1 MRATYS
7 GLAAYQSA
15 AFLTSGVSRSG
26 MPKPARMRSQRLP
39 LAGGS
44 GTVIALGSSALTAG
58 SSTLGA
64 TTARASIFASS
75 ISGVGRHVAAGSEP
89 RSTADSAASGAADG
103 AAGAA
108 VTLGAGPGIV
118 AQDASANAIAAMA
131 AALAMAGLGSSI
143 ARNVPRW

>member
-26 MPKPARMRSQRLP
+26 MPKPARMRSHRLP

-44 GTVIALGSSALTAG
+44 GTVIAFGSSALTAG

-64 TTARASIFASS
+64 TTARASIVASS
-75 ISGVGRHVAAGSEP
+75 ISGVGRHVAAGSDP
-89 RSTADSAASGAADG
+89 RSTADSASGTADG

-108 VTLGAGPGIV
+108 VTLGPGPGVV
-118 AQDASANAIAAMA
+118 AQDA
-131 AALAMAGLGSSI
+131 
-143 ARNVPRW
+143 